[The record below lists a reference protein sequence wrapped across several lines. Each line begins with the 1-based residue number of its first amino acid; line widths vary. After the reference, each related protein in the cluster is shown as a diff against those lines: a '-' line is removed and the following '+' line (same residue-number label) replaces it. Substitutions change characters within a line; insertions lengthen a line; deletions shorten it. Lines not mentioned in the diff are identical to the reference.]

1 MRSLTRRM
9 PLLWALVV
17 MAGGVA
23 LLLDNFLLVELD
35 LAPYWP
41 ALLVL
46 AGLLILLRGDIA
58 LSWGAHTFGI
68 TRGSVESAAIEI
80 ESGEIDVQLQ
90 ALRKSGRLVA
100 GQYTARSRPGLAVRN
115 NRARLTLHRGQTWW
129 LSLADWDVGLAHDL
143 PWEVLMSSY
152 LGRLEADLRGMEIER
167 AYIASG
173 LGEVILACPARCRG
187 ALATRSNFG
196 DVRVSVPARS
206 SAVVR
211 VQTGTFGRVRA
222 NAERYAEIAP
232 GVYATGDH
240 SGLDADELEARADLT
255 ISAATVFG
263 TIHLS

>member
-1 MRSLTRRM
+1 MSSLTKRV

-23 LLLDNFLLVELD
+23 LLLDNFLLIELE

-41 ALLVL
+41 VVLVLVGLLVL
-46 AGLLILLRGDIA
+46 VRGDIA
-58 LSWGAHTFGI
+58 PSWGAHTFGI

-100 GQYTARSRPGLAVRN
+100 GQYTARSRPGLSVRN

-143 PWEVLMSSY
+143 PWEILMSSY
-152 LGRLEADLRGMEIER
+152 LGRLDADLRGIQIER
-167 AYIASG
+167 AYVASG
-173 LGEVILACPARCRG
+173 LGDVSLACPARCRG
-187 ALATRSNFG
+187 ELVARSSFG
-196 DVRVSVPARS
+196 DVRVSVPPRS
-206 SAVVR
+206 TAVVR
-211 VQTGTFGRVRA
+211 TQTGPFGRVRA
-222 NAERYAEIAP
+222 DGGRFTEIAS
-232 GVYATGDH
+232 GVYASGDH
-240 SGLDADELEARADLT
+240 AGLDAGEVEARADLVIT
-255 ISAATVFG
+255 VATTFG